1 MSPPTRVLRV
11 LCRSKLFMGGNLL
24 KSWSSGEELDAEK
37 LVESELSMSE
47 IRNKVDSLNKGAKI
61 DLAYRLAIHTTNR
74 QNTNDMSS
82 AKLDTVI
89 TRTVK
94 LIRLYERAKEDRGY
108 TKVNG

>member
-1 MSPPTRVLRV
+1 M
-11 LCRSKLFMGGNLL
+11 L